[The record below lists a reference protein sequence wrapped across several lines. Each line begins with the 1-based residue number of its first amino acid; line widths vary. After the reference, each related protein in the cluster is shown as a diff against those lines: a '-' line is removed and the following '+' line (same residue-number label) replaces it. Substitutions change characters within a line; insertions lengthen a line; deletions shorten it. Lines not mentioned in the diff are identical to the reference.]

1 MSIENG
7 QRFIR
12 FLRENPKLRE
22 QVRDGGSARFEA
34 ISAEA
39 GASCHPYEVVAALV
53 REIDAQRSGKSA
65 GER

>member
-7 QRFIR
+7 ERFIR

-22 QVRDGGSARFEA
+22 QVRAGGSARFEE
-34 ISAEA
+34 ISAGA
-39 GASCHPYEVVAALV
+39 GASCHAYEVVAALV
-53 REIDAQRSGKSA
+53 REIDAQQAGQSA